1 MVIQNKQCRNCHALQ
16 GRGGHRGPELDN
28 VATRMNNDQL
38 IRQVI
43 QGGGN
48 MPAYG
53 KHLSPET
60 VTAVVSF
67 LETMHPEWEPAAGFS
82 MTPRETQDP
91 VPPIF

>member
-1 MVIQNKQCRNCHALQ
+1 LK
-16 GRGGHRGPELDN
+16 GRGGHRGPELDD
-28 VATRMNNDQL
+28 VATRLNTDQL

-53 KHLSPET
+53 KNLSPAA

-67 LETMHPEWEPAAGFS
+67 LDTMHPQWEHEAAAGFS
-82 MTPRETQDP
+82 MTPRETEDP
-91 VPPIF
+91 VPPAF